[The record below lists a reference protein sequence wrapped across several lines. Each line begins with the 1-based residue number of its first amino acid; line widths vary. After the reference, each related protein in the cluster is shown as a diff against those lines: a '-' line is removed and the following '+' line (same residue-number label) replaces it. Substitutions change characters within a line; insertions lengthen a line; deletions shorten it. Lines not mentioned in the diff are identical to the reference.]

1 MNHNGG
7 GIWYSAHMNPSAGS
21 VHPGA
26 VGGVT
31 LHGLSVQVSMAPHVL
46 KRPVNVF
53 SGQQQVGTYEPGG
66 KTTNKQPIN
75 LLYDGVGH
83 YDLLVQHRPTSRL

>member
-1 MNHNGG
+1 MHELFGRKCAPCCNWQGDTA
-7 GIWYSAHMNPSAGS
+7 WLSA
-21 VHPGA
+21 
-26 VGGVT
+26 
-31 LHGLSVQVSMAPHVL
+31 QVSMAPHVL

-66 KTTNKQPIN
+66 KQTSKQPVN
-75 LLYDGVGH
+75 LLYDGIGH